1 MRSISVKLDNYVL
14 DLLDNEAKDK
24 KITRMELIRSAV
36 INFLVNRG
44 DAADLAYIQAH
55 KNDKLISFDQVF
67 SKQP

>member
-44 DAADLAYIQAH
+44 DAADLAYIQ
-55 KNDKLISFDQVF
+55 LIN
-67 SKQP
+67 